1 MTGTKDGA
9 LEGFGDQEDNDQDEE
24 DEYEYYE
31 EEGSFHSSVESGEVL
46 EEEDEIYKKQDII
59 SILCQIL
66 KVAIPTM
73 VSSVLGQVTYVLN
86 IIVAG

>member
-31 EEGSFHSSVESGEVL
+31 EEGSFHSSAESGELL